1 MAVTLSAITKFYSDE
16 LKLIERAENALASGR
31 LISFTYDGTNGVI
44 KAAVQPSMK
53 KGSYT
58 VMVRFYLLFYRLL
71 TPVGQYGGKM
81 SLPGEGLGSGEI
93 PQWGPEAEPWYM
105 VSGG

>member
-1 MAVTLSAITKFYSDE
+1 MAITLSAITAFFSDE

-44 KAAVQPSMK
+44 KATVQPSMK

-58 VMVRFYLLFYRLL
+58 VMVRNPMFYH
-71 TPVGQYGGKM
+71 
-81 SLPGEGLGSGEI
+81 
-93 PQWGPEAEPWYM
+93 
-105 VSGG
+105 